1 MHSRS
6 ALLKT
11 LPLLFATLI
20 LSGAVRAQI
29 YPAKAVRIVVP
40 FPPGAGVDIVTRLF
54 TPRLTEMLGQQF
66 IVDNRGGAAGNIG
79 AEAVARAAPDGYA
92 LLTAPSS
99 AAISR
104 SLYKNLSFDLARD
117 FEPIALLASTP
128 YVLVV
133 HPSLPVRSVK
143 ELIAL
148 AKARPGQLIF
158 GSSGNGSGAHLA
170 AELFKMQAH
179 VDLLHVPYKGT
190 PPAVT
195 DLIAGQVSL
204 VFGNTL
210 SVLPQVKAGR
220 LRGLAVTSAKRSL
233 AAPELPTVAE
243 AGLPGFESGTWFAL
257 LAPAGT
263 PREIVTRLNATIT
276 KIGQTPD
283 IRDRLAAQGAEPLGG
298 APEEVGAFV
307 RSEITKWGKVVA
319 ASGMRMAAC

>member
-1 MHSRS
+1 MDSRS

-11 LPLLFATLI
+11 LPLLSATLI
-20 LSGAVRAQI
+20 LSGAVCAQI

-40 FPPGAGVDIVTRLF
+40 FPSGAGVDIVTRLF
-54 TPRLTEMLGQQF
+54 TPRLTEVLGQQF

-79 AEAVARAAPDGYA
+79 AEAVARAAPDGYT

-99 AAISR
+99 VAISR

-148 AKARPGQLIF
+148 AKARPGQLSF

-179 VDLLHVPYKGT
+179 VDFLHVPYKGT
-190 PPAVT
+190 APAVT

-204 VFGNTL
+204 VFGNML

-257 LAPAGT
+257 IAPAGT

-319 ASGMRMAAC
+319 ASGMRVE